1 MMQQPPMPSVR
12 SWLESVGLVQY
23 AALFEQQAIDFEL
36 LTELTE
42 ADLQKLGITVLG
54 HRLRL
59 MKAIATL
66 SGRPGGRHE
75 GAVGHPVRIAFS
87 ASSERRQLT
96 VMFCDLVGSTALSRR
111 LDPEDLRAL
120 MQEYQEVCRQVVE
133 RYQGHIAQYLGD
145 GLMVYFG
152 WPRAHEDDAHRA
164 VRAALEIVDEIKRIQ
179 AAEPLHVRIGIGTGP
194 VVIGETGWG
203 DAAVPRTAVGETP
216 NVASR
221 VQTLAGPDQVVIAAS
236 TQRLAAGSFEY
247 EDLGEHPL
255 SGIGEPLRLWR
266 VVGESRAQNRF
277 AAAHG
282 PVLTPLIGR
291 ETEITMLR
299 NKWAQ
304 AREGEGQAVLLYG
317 QPGMGKS
324 RITQELCERVA
335 KEPHWLLR
343 YQCSQYYSNSAFYCV
358 LATLQRTS
366 GFERTD
372 STATKVAKLEAALAP
387 VGQLKERL
395 APLYAALMSL
405 PLDRFAPFTGSPQK
419 QKQETMEAM
428 VESVVVLARSKP
440 VLMVFE
446 DLHWVD
452 PSTLEVI
459 NSAID
464 RTRESRV
471 LLLMTSRPEFASPWV
486 GHAHVTAHSLNRLS
500 RRHSLALVG
509 DLSKDY
515 GLPEQ
520 MVNDIVAKTDGVP
533 LFLEEVTKNVLHSD
547 RQEKQTGRDAQDS
560 SARLEIPVTL
570 RDSLTAR
577 LDELSAAKKI
587 AQIGAVIGRQFRYDL
602 MQDIADMPEEELAEA
617 LDALVASGL
626 VWQRGERP
634 NSTYTFKHALIQDAA
649 YESLLKSERKMFH
662 RRGAEALTKHFPE
675 MSDSEPEVIAR
686 HYSAGDVPEKA
697 AQLWLKAGQRAW
709 QRSTA
714 TEAIAH
720 LSSGLEA
727 VKRIGDVPTR
737 EALELRLQSALGV
750 VYFAAVSYAAPQAQA
765 AFMRAYE
772 LCERVLEIELKAPV
786 LYGIGAFQ
794 TMKGDMRAGHGA
806 FEKLIAEARSAQQPR
821 LLLYTH
827 SALTW
832 SNYNRGQ
839 YATAIEH
846 ARETR
851 TLYEAGPYSG
861 ARLSAADPKVIGECF
876 RAGSLWSLGFVDQA
890 RAASESLMRHA
901 RELTESYSLAY
912 TLNFAGLLVPDLRA
926 EYALVLERADEG
938 FQLARDLGY
947 PFMEVFGTL
956 WKAWA
961 IGQCGDTA
969 EALALFDEAMEKC
982 RLLGVQYHSGQL
994 LARRARLLLA
1004 SGQIDSAQASALE
1017 ALAYV
1022 ARSGERSIEA
1032 DALQAQGDIFRAGGR
1047 ALESHAEAYYLKA
1060 IEAARNQQARSWEL
1074 RAATAL
1080 ASLWHE
1086 RGQRERAHELLAPVY
1101 EWFTEGKDTA
1111 DLKQAAALLSELT

>member
-23 AALFEQQAIDFEL
+23 AELFEAQAIDFEL

-42 ADLQKLGITVLG
+42 EDLQKLGIAVLG

-66 SGRPGGRHE
+66 SGRPSARQE
-75 GAVGHPVRIAFS
+75 AVANGDHTRIGVPTAP
-87 ASSERRQLT
+87 ERRQLT

-133 RYQGHIAQYLGD
+133 RYQGHVAQYLGD
-145 GLMVYFG
+145 GLMCYFG
-152 WPRAHEDDAHRA
+152 WPRAHEDDAQRA

-216 NVASR
+216 NVAAR

-236 TQRLAAGSFEY
+236 TQRLTAGSFEY
-247 EDLGEHPL
+247 EDLGEHSL
-255 SGIGEPLRLWR
+255 SGIGEPLRVWR
-266 VVGESRAQNRF
+266 VVGVSRAQDRF

-282 PVLTPLIGR
+282 PVLTQLIGR

-299 NKWAQ
+299 NKWSQ

-372 STATKVAKLEAALAP
+372 STATKLVKLEAALAP
-387 VGQLKERL
+387 VGELRDRL

-405 PLDRFAPFTGSPQK
+405 PLDGFPPFAGSPQK

-428 VESVVVLARSKP
+428 VESVIVLARSKP

-459 NSAID
+459 NLTVD

-500 RRHSLALVG
+500 RRHSVALVT

-520 MVNDIVAKTDGVP
+520 MINDIVAKTDGVP

-547 RQEKQTGRDAQDS
+547 RQEKQAGGIA

-577 LDELSAAKKI
+577 LDELSAAKKM

-602 MQDIADMPEEELAEA
+602 MRDMAEMPDEELAAA
-617 LDALVASGL
+617 LDALVESGL

-649 YESLLKSERKMFH
+649 YESLLKSDRKMFH
-662 RRGAEALTKHFPE
+662 RRAAEALVQHFPE

-697 AQLWLKAGQRAW
+697 AQLWLKAGQKAW

-720 LSSGLEA
+720 LTSGLEA
-727 VKRIGDVPTR
+727 VKRIGDMQSR

-772 LCERVLEIELKAPV
+772 LCERVHEVELKGPV

-806 FEKLIAEARSAQQPR
+806 FEKLIGEARSAQQPR
-821 LLLYTH
+821 LMLYAH

-851 TLYEAGPYSG
+851 TLYEAGPYPG

-876 RAGSLWSLGFVDQA
+876 RAASLWSLGFVDQA
-890 RAASESLMRHA
+890 RAASESLVRHA
-901 RELTESYSLAY
+901 RESTESYSLAY

-926 EYALVLERADEG
+926 EYALVLERVDEG

-969 EALALFDEAMEKC
+969 EALAIFDEAMEKC
-982 RLLGVQYHSGQL
+982 RALGVQYHSGQL
-994 LARRARLLLA
+994 LARRARLLLT
-1004 SGQIDSAQASALE
+1004 SGQTDNAQACALE

-1032 DALQAQGDIFRAGGR
+1032 DAYQAQGEIFRAGGR
-1047 ALESHAEAYYLKA
+1047 ALEPHAEAYYLKA
-1060 IEAARNQQARSWEL
+1060 IEAARNQFARSWEL

-1080 ASLWHE
+1080 ASLWGEQGH
-1086 RGQRERAHELLAPVY
+1086 REKARELLAPVY

-1111 DLKQAAALLSELT
+1111 DLKQAAALLSELE